1 MRLGIIAP
9 ALPPQRD
16 GIGDYTANLIAT
28 LKQHH
33 HIVVFLPQERSYHS
47 IPGVEIATPFSSSHP
62 KSVLNLVKAAADY
75 RPDWLLLQYNPF
87 SYGRWGFNPW
97 LPYAMRAV
105 KRQGIH
111 FAVMF
116 HETFVP
122 VLNWKF
128 AIMTTWQRFQ
138 VRELWR
144 ASDRCFISIEAWWH
158 QQLARWSGGPR
169 PLHLPV
175 GSNVPYLGI
184 PPDEA
189 RSRLSIPP
197 DMLVL
202 GYFGTVHGALLLNYL
217 REAQKRLQ
225 SRSLTSLFLYIGPN
239 KQEMCAFFENLPIM
253 AEGHC
258 PPDEASLRL
267 SAIDIYLAPFVD
279 GVSTRRSSYITA
291 LAHRLPSVGTLGSNT
306 DSLWPPADGRAF
318 LLSPAVD
325 EEAFLDA
332 VTLLA
337 LHPERRTAMGLE
349 ARAFYEAHFSW
360 EKIGAQLISHL
371 DRGCQ

>member
-9 ALPPQRD
+9 ALPPRRD

-47 IPGVEIATPFSSSHP
+47 IPGVKIATPFSYSHP
-62 KSVLNLVKAAADY
+62 KSVLNLVKAAADCGL
-75 RPDWLLLQYNPF
+75 DWLLLQYNPF

-97 LPYAMRAV
+97 LPYAMQAV

-144 ASDRCFISIEAWWH
+144 ASERCFISIEAWWH

-169 PLHLPV
+169 PIHLPV
-175 GSNVPYLGI
+175 GSNIPYLGI
-184 PPDEA
+184 PPCEA
-189 RSRLSIPP
+189 RSRLSIPS
-197 DMLVL
+197 DTLVL
-202 GYFGTVHGALLLNYL
+202 GYFGTVHGALLLDRFRKAL
-217 REAQKRLQ
+217 QRLQ
-225 SRSLTSLFLYIGPN
+225 SRSLPPLFLYIGPN
-239 KQEMCAFFENLPIM
+239 KQEMYALFENLPIM
-253 AEGHC
+253 ATGLC
-258 PPDEASLRL
+258 PPNEASLHL

-291 LAHRLPSVGTLGSNT
+291 LAHRLPSVGTFGEHT
-306 DSLWPPADGRAF
+306 DSLWPTADGSAF
-318 LLSPAVD
+318 LLSPAED

-349 ARAFYEAHFSW
+349 ARAFYETHFSW
-360 EKIGAQLISHL
+360 EKIGTQLISHL